1 MKEFMNRP
9 EVEST
14 NCDITFCMD
23 DCEHVECMRHKD
35 RPKSKILNSY
45 GFLKNT
51 EYCPYKDKEK

>member
-1 MKEFMNRP
+1 MNRP